1 MTKNIHK
8 LEKLLLREYWIKENI
23 LQDSRGYF
31 KYASSLIIEDKI
43 KNNPLQN
50 KVVLDV
56 GCGFGEQLLWFRR
69 KGYKVRGIDLS
80 HEVARVAHKKNIA
93 VISADARAL
102 PFQDKSF
109 DIVYSLG
116 VLEHF
121 YNIEKALEEQLR
133 IIQPG
138 GTIIVAIPYI
148 WSPFALAITA
158 FEVIRG
164 VAFKYGFTATRG
176 KLFSKKQLKSLLS
189 KVGFE
194 NIEMEL
200 YYGLSFLR
208 IFPFIIRNKR
218 FISLIEKSILSKKLG
233 LILYA
238 QGIKKVV

>member
-8 LEKLLLREYWIKENI
+8 LEREILRDYWIKENI

-31 KYASSLIIEDKI
+31 KYASSLMIEEKLKDHS
-43 KNNPLQN
+43 LEN

-56 GCGFGEQLLWFRR
+56 GCGLGEQLLWFRK
-69 KGYKVRGIDLS
+69 KGCKVNGIDLS
-80 HEVARVAHKKNIA
+80 HEVARVAHKKSIA
-93 VISADARAL
+93 VITADARAL

-138 GTIIVAIPYI
+138 GTIIVAVPYI
-148 WSPFALAITA
+148 WSPFALAITS

-164 VAFKYGFTATRG
+164 VAFKYGFIATRG
-176 KLFSKKQLKSLLS
+176 KLFSKKQLKNLLS
-189 KVGFE
+189 EAGCE
-194 NIEMEL
+194 HIEIGL

-208 IFPFIIRNKR
+208 IFPFVVRNKK
-218 FISLIEKSILSKKLG
+218 FISLIEKSMLSKKLG